1 MSRTSRIQQSHLRL
15 VYSADA
21 PSAAAPHAAHQVA
34 DWNED
39 RRWELEWSRR
49 NVED

>member
-21 PSAAAPHAAHQVA
+21 PVVAAQEASHQHA
-34 DWNED
+34 DWEE
-39 RRWELEWSRR
+39 RRWQLEWARR